1 MVPPAG
7 VAGDIGEAGE
17 VGEANV
23 DKPGLVVLLQSFE
36 SVEFDDML
44 AVEPVQ
50 FGVLLVEL
58 LFEL

>member
-1 MVPPAG
+1 M
-7 VAGDIGEAGE
+7 AGDIGEAGE

-23 DKPGLVVLLQSFE
+23 DKPGLVVLMQSFE